1 MGESESSRMLRVRVE
16 EEVIKEEGDQR
27 LTWQFFPELV
37 LLFIHS
43 FVFWLHWV
51 FVAVWA
57 FL

>member
-1 MGESESSRMLRVRVE
+1 MLRVRVE

-51 FVAVWA
+51 FVDVWA